1 MSSSLESASNP
12 FAINLQVDSDIADY
26 VISDLDSNKNQVNL
40 SPIKNLNELVDC
52 LNIGQTNESL

>member
-1 MSSSLESASNP
+1 MSSSPESASNP